1 MIKTI
6 FLTFFFSLISIF
18 SFAQNTKAEFPGGNA
33 AFKKEFLRMVD
44 SYVDASLYAV
54 DGKFTIVIKIDENG
68 KMTDLKIY
76 PKVRNYENF
85 QQDVQFAMEKIKKK
99 WKPATYLGKPVSSSF
114 VFEVNFTTDYADH
127 GD

>member
-1 MIKTI
+1 
-6 FLTFFFSLISIF
+6 
-18 SFAQNTKAEFPGGNA
+18 
-33 AFKKEFLRMVD
+33 MVD

-54 DGKFTIVIKIDENG
+54 DGKFTIVIKIDEYG

-99 WKPATYLGKPVSSSF
+99 WKPVTYLGKPVSSSF

-127 GD
+127 GN